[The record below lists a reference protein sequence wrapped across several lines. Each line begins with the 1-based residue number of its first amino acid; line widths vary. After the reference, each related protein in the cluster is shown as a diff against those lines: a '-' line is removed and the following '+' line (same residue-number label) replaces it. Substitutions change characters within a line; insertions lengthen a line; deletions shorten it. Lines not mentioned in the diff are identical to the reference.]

1 MAMDADAMPDK
12 EELPGLGELSR
23 MLQIPCPSGREE
35 RMAAHLTARL
45 QQLGAEPRKD
55 NQGNLWVE
63 LPGRES
69 GPGVA
74 IASHIDE
81 IAMVVTAIEADGKL
95 RVQRSGGLYP
105 FKLGEGPVVL
115 VGDGQDIPAHL
126 SFGSGHTNDPTDPVA
141 QFNSGSR
148 GITWRDCHLLT
159 GLTPTQLQES
169 GVRVGTCAVP
179 AAGRRGPNLFG
190 PADDPLVS
198 AWLFDNRGGSLT
210 LLQLWC
216 WLRDA
221 GVTPLR
227 RLNLCFLVQE
237 ESGLL
242 GAKGWVRR
250 NEVETFV
257 AVDSTPMPR
266 GTDLTLD
273 GRPGTWSRDSQVH
286 FDQGLISE
294 LAAAAGRA
302 GTELQYAVYSAAASD
317 ATGVLQVGGAE
328 RCATIGY
335 PRENS
340 HGYEVVRW
348 SVFQHLTATL
358 GEWVASY

>member
-1 MAMDADAMPDK
+1 M
-12 EELPGLGELSR
+12 
-23 MLQIPCPSGREE
+23 
-35 RMAAHLTARL
+35 
-45 QQLGAEPRKD
+45 
-55 NQGNLWVE
+55 
-63 LPGRES
+63 
-69 GPGVA
+69 
-74 IASHIDE
+74 
-81 IAMVVTAIEADGKL
+81 
-95 RVQRSGGLYP
+95 
-105 FKLGEGPVVL
+105 
-115 VGDGQDIPAHL
+115 
-126 SFGSGHTNDPTDPVA
+126 
-141 QFNSGSR
+141 
-148 GITWRDCHLLT
+148 
-159 GLTPTQLQES
+159 
-169 GVRVGTCAVP
+169 
-179 AAGRRGPNLFG
+179 
-190 PADDPLVS
+190 
-198 AWLFDNRGGSLT
+198 
-210 LLQLWC
+210 
-216 WLRDA
+216 
-221 GVTPLR
+221 TPLR

-286 FDQGLISE
+286 FDQGLIGE